1 MKVIVSQII
10 TVLISL
16 SAIIAPL
23 IPVYDAEWV
32 EAHDGPREFIST
44 TKRDRI
50 REQGEME
57 TFGITNTHGI
67 RRMTIINNTPESAIE
82 LTNKWKNQ
90 QTYRVYD
97 KARGVNPWLQKTI
110 GPRETHVFTVVG
122 REFEVFIVG
131 RRL

>member
-16 SAIIAPL
+16 SAIIAPV
-23 IPVYDAEWV
+23 IPVYNAEWV
-32 EAHDGPREFIST
+32 EAHDGPREFISR

-90 QTYRVYD
+90 QTYRPVAASFSPTLRTYPATGSGHD
-97 KARGVNPWLQKTI
+97 HKTFRI
-110 GPRETHVFTVVG
+110 SLYYHQLLFP
-122 REFEVFIVG
+122 
-131 RRL
+131 